1 MFNQAI
7 LIGRLTKDAEVRQVN
22 DKLVASVSLATSK
35 KFKGQDGNMVEKTE
49 YHNLVIWNNA
59 ETFATYTRKGSLVF
73 IKGELQTRSWEKDG
87 IKRYTTEIVVNEFKF
102 LDKAPERLV
111 ELRELSMEQ
120 VKEAFPEAV
129 VVNGEI
135 PF

>member
-1 MFNQAI
+1 VFNQVI
-7 LIGRLTKDAEVRQVN
+7 LIGRLVRDAEVRQTQS
-22 DKLVASVSLATSK
+22 DKLVASASLATSK

-59 ETFATYTRKGSLVF
+59 DAFATYTRKGSLVF

-87 IKRYTTEIVVNEFKF
+87 QKRYTTEIVVNEFKF
-102 LDKAPERLV
+102 LDKAPERQEV
-111 ELRELSMEQ
+111 NTIEQ
-120 VKEAFPEAV
+120 VKEAFPEATV
-129 VVNGEI
+129 VSGDI

>member
-1 MFNQAI
+1 MFNQVL
-7 LIGRLTKDAEVRQVN
+7 LIGRLVRDAEVRQTQS
-22 DKLVASVSLATSK
+22 DKLVASASLATSK

-59 ETFATYTRKGSLVF
+59 EAFATYTRKGSLVF
-73 IKGELQTRSWEKDG
+73 IRGELSTRSWEKDG

-102 LDKAPERLV
+102 LDKAPERQEV
-111 ELRELSMEQ
+111 SMEQ

-129 VVNGEI
+129 VVDNI